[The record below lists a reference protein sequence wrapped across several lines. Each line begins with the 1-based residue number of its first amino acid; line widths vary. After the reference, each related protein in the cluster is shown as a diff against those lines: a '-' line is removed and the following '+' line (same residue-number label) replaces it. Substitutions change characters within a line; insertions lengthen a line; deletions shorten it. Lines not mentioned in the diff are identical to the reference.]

1 MFCFVAFGLDLGVV
15 FLSEFGRRKESVCM
29 WVFFSFFLRSGIVF
43 LGVFFFLICSC
54 ILVYVLVVFFKTNL
68 DLNSYDF

>member
-1 MFCFVAFGLDLGVV
+1 MEGDLVFCFVAFGLDLGVV

-43 LGVFFFLICSC
+43 LGGFFFFNLFLHLSLCS
-54 ILVYVLVVFFKTNL
+54 
-68 DLNSYDF
+68 